1 LRVTFL
7 ANIWLNHKPKD
18 VTPLHHELVGM
29 LIQLVKPRGS
39 FPATPDWKPGEVT
52 KKTATTG
59 GDDLLDFGCFGWNGD
74 DFRLSSKLSKS
85 LLADSEGGTLLVEC
99 PGMRV
104 VENDQSDCEQ
114 EGAKRQRV
122 E

>member
-1 LRVTFL
+1 
-7 ANIWLNHKPKD
+7 
-18 VTPLHHELVGM
+18 M

>member
-1 LRVTFL
+1 
-7 ANIWLNHKPKD
+7 
-18 VTPLHHELVGM
+18 
-29 LIQLVKPRGS
+29 
-39 FPATPDWKPGEVT
+39 
-52 KKTATTG
+52 
-59 GDDLLDFGCFGWNGD
+59 
-74 DFRLSSKLSKS
+74 
-85 LLADSEGGTLLVEC
+85 LLADSESGTLLVEC